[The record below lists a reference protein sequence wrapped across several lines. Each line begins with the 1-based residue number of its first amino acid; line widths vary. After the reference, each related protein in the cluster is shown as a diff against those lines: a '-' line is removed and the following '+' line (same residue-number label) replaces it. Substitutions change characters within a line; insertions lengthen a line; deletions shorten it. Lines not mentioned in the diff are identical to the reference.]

1 MCHKSDHI
9 FTSTPI
15 LCVQKTPINIEIF
28 TFMHIINLGFFV
40 QLVYTVVFDCKS
52 LYSVNYYHINIMYL
66 LTNMIDRPAL
76 GIQYRKPQM

>member
-1 MCHKSDHI
+1 
-9 FTSTPI
+9 
-15 LCVQKTPINIEIF
+15 
-28 TFMHIINLGFFV
+28 MHIINLCFFV
-40 QLVYTVVFDCKS
+40 QLVYTVVFNCKS